1 MQNKIQDKV
10 IEVLQISPI
19 VPVVVIE
26 DLKDAVPLAQSLIEG
41 GIPIIEVT
49 LRSNCALEAIELI
62 AKNVPKMHVGAGTIL
77 NLNQLEQAQ
86 NRGAEFLISP
96 GLTPS
101 LLEYAK
107 KKDMPLIPGVSSSS
121 EVMQALELGYNALK
135 FFPAEYCG
143 GAKLLNAFNGPFKG
157 VKFCPTGGISVD
169 NMHAYL
175 KLENVLCV
183 GGSWLTPRNLVQNKE
198 WDKIIEL
205 CKQALANI
213 KT

>member
-1 MQNKIQDKV
+1 MQDKI

-26 DLKDAVPLAQSLIEG
+26 DIKDAVPLAQSLIEG

-49 LRSNCALEAIELI
+49 LRSSCALEAIELI
-62 AKNVPKMHVGAGTIL
+62 AKNVPKMRVGAGTIL
-77 NLNQLEQAQ
+77 NPTQLEQAQ

-96 GLTPS
+96 GLTIK
-101 LLEYAK
+101 LLEHAK

-143 GAKLLNAFNGPFKG
+143 GVKLLNAFNGPFKG
-157 VKFCPTGGISVD
+157 VKFCPTGGISID
-169 NMHAYL
+169 NMHSYL
-175 KLENVLCV
+175 NLENVLCV
-183 GGSWLTPRNLVQNKE
+183 GGSWLAPKNLIQNKE
-198 WDKIIEL
+198 WDKITEI
-205 CKQALANI
+205 CKRSLAGI
-213 KT
+213 

>member
-1 MQNKIQDKV
+1 MQDKI

-26 DLKDAVPLAQSLIEG
+26 NIKDAVPLAQSLIEG

-49 LRSNCALEAIELI
+49 LRSSCALEAIELI
-62 AKNVPKMHVGAGTIL
+62 AKNVPKMRVGAGTIL
-77 NLNQLEQAQ
+77 NPTQLEQAQ

-96 GLTPS
+96 GLTIK
-101 LLEYAK
+101 LLEHAK

-143 GAKLLNAFNGPFKG
+143 GVKLLNAFNGPFKG
-157 VKFCPTGGISVD
+157 VKFCPTGGISAD
-169 NMHAYL
+169 NMRSYL
-175 KLENVLCV
+175 DLENVLCV
-183 GGSWLTPRNLVQNKE
+183 GGSWLTPKNLVQNKE
-198 WDKIIEL
+198 WDKITEI
-205 CKQALANI
+205 CKRALALR
-213 KT
+213 

>member
-1 MQNKIQDKV
+1 MQDKI

-26 DLKDAVPLAQSLIEG
+26 DIKDAVPLAQSLVEG
-41 GIPIIEVT
+41 GIQIIEVT
-49 LRSNCALEAIELI
+49 LRSSCALEAIELI

-77 NLNQLEQAQ
+77 NPTQLEQVQ

-96 GLTPS
+96 GLTIK

-143 GAKLLNAFNGPFKG
+143 GVKLLNAFNGPFKG
-157 VKFCPTGGISVD
+157 VKFCPTGGISAD
-169 NMHAYL
+169 NIHSYL
-175 KLENVLCV
+175 NLENVLCV
-183 GGSWLTPRNLVQNKE
+183 GGSWLTPKNLIQNKE
-198 WDKIIEL
+198 WDKITEI
-205 CKQALANI
+205 CKRSLALR
-213 KT
+213 

>member
-1 MQNKIQDKV
+1 MQDKI

-26 DLKDAVPLAQSLIEG
+26 NIKDAVPLAQSLIEG
-41 GIPIIEVT
+41 GIQIIEVT
-49 LRSNCALEAIELI
+49 LRSSCALEAIELI
-62 AKNVPKMHVGAGTIL
+62 AKNVPKMRVGAGTIL
-77 NLNQLEQAQ
+77 NPTQLEQAQ

-96 GLTPS
+96 GLTIK

-143 GAKLLNAFNGPFKG
+143 GVKLLNAFNGPFKG
-157 VKFCPTGGISVD
+157 VKFCPTGGISAD
-169 NMHAYL
+169 NMRSYL
-175 KLENVLCV
+175 NLENVLCV
-183 GGSWLTPRNLVQNKE
+183 GGSWLTPKNLIQNKE
-198 WDKIIEL
+198 WDKIIEI
-205 CKQALANI
+205 CKRSLALR
-213 KT
+213 

>member
-1 MQNKIQDKV
+1 MQDRI

-26 DLKDAVPLAQSLIEG
+26 NIKDAVPLAQSLVEG
-41 GIPIIEVT
+41 GIHIIEVT
-49 LRSNCALEAIELI
+49 LRSSCALETIELI
-62 AKNVPKMHVGAGTIL
+62 AKNVPKMRVGAGTIL
-77 NLNQLEQAQ
+77 NPTQLEQAQ

-96 GLTPS
+96 GLTIK

-143 GAKLLNAFNGPFKG
+143 GVKLLNAFNGPFKG
-157 VKFCPTGGISVD
+157 VKFCPTGGISAD
-169 NMHAYL
+169 NMRSYL
-175 KLENVLCV
+175 NLENVLCV
-183 GGSWLTPRNLVQNKE
+183 GGSWLTPKNLIQNKE
-198 WDKIIEL
+198 WDKITEI
-205 CKQALANI
+205 CKRSLALR
-213 KT
+213 

>member
-1 MQNKIQDKV
+1 MQDKI

-26 DLKDAVPLAQSLIEG
+26 DIWDAVPLAQSLIEG

-49 LRSNCALEAIELI
+49 LRSSCALEAIELI
-62 AKNVPKMHVGAGTIL
+62 AKNVPKMRVGAGTIL
-77 NLNQLEQAQ
+77 NPAQLEQAQ

-96 GLTPS
+96 GLTIK

-121 EVMQALELGYNALK
+121 EVMQALELGYSALK

-143 GAKLLNAFNGPFKG
+143 GVKLLNAFNGPFKG
-157 VKFCPTGGISVD
+157 VKFCPTGGISTD
-169 NMHAYL
+169 NMRSYL
-175 KLENVLCV
+175 DLENVLCV
-183 GGSWLTPRNLVQNKE
+183 GGSWLTPKNLIQNKE
-198 WDKIIEL
+198 WDKITGI
-205 CKQALANI
+205 CKRALALR
-213 KT
+213 